1 MNTLDDK
8 NMRLALLERYL
19 DADTTVEEERTLRD
33 YYSVHAADSDEAAAA
48 RLLTLIPDDALLPP
62 EGISSLPAAA
72 LSSSDRDLLSPE
84 GASSL
89 PAAALS
95 SSDRDLLSPE
105 GAAEFDRILVGGG
118 RRRRWLWAGGIVAA
132 AACVGIFLLFSPF
145 RRTAAPEPDGFTPIE
160 IAEQLQT
167 LINLNILDI
176 ESITARPAGDGVVI
190 TATQKDG
197 TESTYLMMKDGTDGS
212 YRLLALNQ

>member
-62 EGISSLPAAA
+62 EGI
-72 LSSSDRDLLSPE
+72 
-84 GASSL
+84 SSL

>member
-19 DADTTVEEERTLRD
+19 DADTTVEEERALRD
-33 YYSVHAADSDEAAAA
+33 YYSVHAADPDEAAAA
-48 RLLTLIPDDALLPP
+48 RLLTLIPDDALL
-62 EGISSLPAAA
+62 
-72 LSSSDRDLLSPE
+72 SPE
-84 GASSL
+84 GASPL

-118 RRRRWLWAGGIVAA
+118 RRRRWLWAGGIAAA

-167 LINLNILDI
+167 LINLNIQDI

-197 TESTYLMMKDGTDGS
+197 TQSTYLMMKDGTDGS